1 VITVPTM
8 DRQGLGSAL
17 LSLLL
22 LATVCG
28 LGGFTA
34 LLPAAHAGEL
44 VPVPTGHDADL
55 RFFEADGRQLD
66 GPAAFARMASADLT
80 VWVAGNQFI
89 AMTRVIGD
97 FQAQHPGLGVG
108 LITLPPGMILKAIQ
122 AHGWSLGDARL
133 MLHPD
138 IFATVSV
145 AQLRDTAEVSS
156 YIVYMHN
163 ALELMVAKGNPKH
176 VRDLN
181 DLTWPDLRVMLP
193 NPLTEGIMTFYAKPI
208 LQRQG
213 LWAKLSPGAD
223 CADCDAASHVHFT
236 TVHHREIPAG
246 IESGKADVGLVW
258 RTEALAA
265 IAGGAA
271 VEGIPLPPGQNAADQ
286 VGYVA
291 GALMDSPHAT
301 SAAAFIDF
309 LGSQRGQ
316 DAYAAYGF
324 LPATEAE
331 RVPRPLPAN

>member
-1 VITVPTM
+1 
-8 DRQGLGSAL
+8 
-17 LSLLL
+17 
-22 LATVCG
+22 
-28 LGGFTA
+28 
-34 LLPAAHAGEL
+34 
-44 VPVPTGHDADL
+44 
-55 RFFEADGRQLD
+55 
-66 GPAAFARMASADLT
+66 MASADLT

-213 LWAKLSPGAD
+213 LGPSCRLAPIAPIVTPHRMCISPPSIIAKFRPGSK
-223 CADCDAASHVHFT
+223 AAK
-236 TVHHREIPAG
+236 PM
-246 IESGKADVGLVW
+246 SGW
-258 RTEALAA
+258 S
-265 IAGGAA
+265 GG
-271 VEGIPLPPGQNAADQ
+271 PKHWPRSQ
-286 VGYVA
+286 VG
-291 GALMDSPHAT
+291 PRWR
-301 SAAAFIDF
+301 AFPCHPGRMPPIRWAM
-309 LGSQRGQ
+309 SR
-316 DAYAAYGF
+316 
-324 LPATEAE
+324 E
-331 RVPRPLPAN
+331 R

>member
-1 VITVPTM
+1 VILVPTM
-8 DRQGLGSAL
+8 KRRWVRRTVRMLW
-17 LSLLL
+17 L

-28 LGGFTA
+28 LQGFTA
-34 LLPAAHAGEL
+34 PSPVARVGEL
-44 VPVPTGHDADL
+44 VPVPAGHDADL

-66 GPAAFARMASADLT
+66 GMAAFARMASADLT
-80 VWVAGNQFI
+80 VWVAGNQFF

-97 FQAQHPGLGVG
+97 FQAQHPGLRVG

-133 MLHPD
+133 TLHPD
-138 IFATVSV
+138 VFATVSI
-145 AQLRDTAEVSS
+145 AQLRDTAEISS

-163 ALELMVAKGNPKH
+163 ALELMVAKGNPKQVH
-176 VRDLN
+176 DLN
-181 DLTWPDLRVMLP
+181 DLTRADLRVMLP

-213 LWAKLSPGAD
+213 LWAALSPGAD
-223 CADCDAASHVHFT
+223 CADCDGAAHVHFT

-258 RTEALAA
+258 RTEALTA

-271 VEGIPLPPGQNAADQ
+271 VEGVPLPAGQNAADR

-301 SAAAFIDF
+301 TAAAFISF
-309 LGSQRGQ
+309 LASQRGQ

-331 RVPRPLPAN
+331 RAPRPLPAN

>member
-1 VITVPTM
+1 MITVPIM
-8 DRQGLGSAL
+8 KRQGVLRVAWMLWLLGI
-17 LSLLL
+17 
-22 LATVCG
+22 VYG
-28 LGGFTA
+28 LGGLAA
-34 LLPAAHAGEL
+34 LSSTAHAGEL
-44 VPVPTGHDADL
+44 VPVPAGHEADL

-66 GPAAFARMASADLT
+66 GMAAFARMADADLT

-97 FQAQHPGLGVG
+97 FQAQRPGVGVG

-122 AHGWSLGDARL
+122 AHGWSLGDLRL
-133 MLHPD
+133 TLHPD
-138 IFATVSV
+138 VFATVSV

-163 ALELMVAKGNPKH
+163 ALELMVAKGNPRH
-176 VRDLN
+176 VHDLN
-181 DLTWPDLRVMLP
+181 DLTRPDLRVMLP

-208 LQRQG
+208 LQRRG
-213 LWAKLSPGAD
+213 LWAALSPGAD
-223 CADCDAASHVHFT
+223 CADCDGAAHVHFT

-265 IAGGAA
+265 IAGGAT

-286 VGYVA
+286 VSYVA

-301 SAAAFIDF
+301 TAAAFIDF
-309 LGSQRGQ
+309 LASQRGQ

-331 RVPRPLPAN
+331 RAPRPLPAN